1 MTTRSCRAVL
11 AACLLVAM
19 PATAAMAQGRG
30 LTPDIAQAIGLTMRG
45 GQAIDSCGQRVTPR
59 VQRIDLNRDGTE
71 EVFVT
76 VPGTCEGGGAGAHL
90 TLLIRNGQGG
100 WSNNLGF
107 PAGGYRLL
115 PRRRG
120 GYPDIEI
127 GLPGPCAPVWGWGGQ
142 AYRLVRRCP

>member
-1 MTTRSCRAVL
+1 
-11 AACLLVAM
+11 
-19 PATAAMAQGRG
+19 
-30 LTPDIAQAIGLTMRG
+30 
-45 GQAIDSCGQRVTPR
+45 
-59 VQRIDLNRDGTE
+59 
-71 EVFVT
+71 VT

-127 GLPGPCAPVWGWGGQ
+127 AGPGMCAPVWGWGGQ